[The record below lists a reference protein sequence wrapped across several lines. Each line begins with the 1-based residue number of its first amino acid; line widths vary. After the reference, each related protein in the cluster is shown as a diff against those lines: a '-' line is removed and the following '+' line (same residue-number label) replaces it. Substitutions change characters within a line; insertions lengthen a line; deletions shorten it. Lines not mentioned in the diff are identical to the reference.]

1 MMLREEEDDMTQEM
15 RQLIMLEAKMEVDKY
30 IAKIEAARI
39 PVTDDWTDGV
49 NNGLEWAVRI
59 LRKDKSASQVPSQ
72 SRKHRGYRSQKVLA
86 LYLAENGFPFAES
99 TGAGRSGSDVTGTVG
114 IDWEVKARTGFN
126 PAAAIAQLRDR
137 KKDDLGI
144 VVLRLNGQ
152 GEKSVGDWVS
162 LMRTE
167 DLVWL
172 LREAGY
178 GDKH

>member
-1 MMLREEEDDMTQEM
+1 M
-15 RQLIMLEAKMEVDKY
+15 
-30 IAKIEAARI
+30 
-39 PVTDDWTDGV
+39 
-49 NNGLEWAVRI
+49 
-59 LRKDKSASQVPSQ
+59 PSQ

-86 LYLAENGFPFAES
+86 NFLVEYGFPFAES
-99 TGAGRSGSDVTGTVG
+99 TGAGRSGTDVTGTVG

-126 PAAAIAQLRDR
+126 PAAAIAQLKDR
-137 KKDDLGI
+137 AKGDLGI

-152 GEKSVGDWVS
+152 GEQTVGDWVS

-178 GDKH
+178 GDKN